1 MRGKQV
7 KRLRMAA
14 ARLHLR
20 LLADGKMEKP
30 DGVKEA
36 NRQLRWLQRRLKTN
50 FKRSSKAQKK
60 RLQI

>member
-1 MRGKQV
+1 VRGKQV
-7 KRLRMAA
+7 KRLRTAA

-30 DGVKEA
+30 EDAREA
-36 NRQLRWLQRRLKTN
+36 HRQLKWLQRRLKTN
-50 FKRSSKAQKK
+50 FKRSSKEQKK